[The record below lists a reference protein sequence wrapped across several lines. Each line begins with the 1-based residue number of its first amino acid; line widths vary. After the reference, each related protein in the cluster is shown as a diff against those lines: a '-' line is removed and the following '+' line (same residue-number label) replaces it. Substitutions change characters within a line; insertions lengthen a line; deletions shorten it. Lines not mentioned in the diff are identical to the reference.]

1 MKALEG
7 RFPWKFPPKVSSLEI
22 SMEISSEISIEY
34 SISSEIS
41 IEYFMENSVEISVEI
56 SMEISL
62 ENGPAELS
70 LSSLLHS
77 PISIIYHRLEL
88 CMLRYRGYV
97 PRVRI
102 VLYYGNL
109 KIIYFSGL
117 TTPFWV
123 CLGALSPPKITD
135 YVRLCI

>member
-62 ENGPAELS
+62 ENGPPELS
-70 LSSLLHS
+70 YNMDHVVFLSHHLNSFQYPHLNNLS
-77 PISIIYHRLEL
+77 TLTGSINRKKTFKLFY
-88 CMLRYRGYV
+88 
-97 PRVRI
+97 PRVKK
-102 VLYYGNL
+102 GD
-109 KIIYFSGL
+109 G
-117 TTPFWV
+117 
-123 CLGALSPPKITD
+123 
-135 YVRLCI
+135 